1 MRAASLF
8 LALLASACGRAT
20 TPGPALRCAAP
31 LSSALSVQDRAA
43 VEAVLT
49 AQAAAWNRG
58 DLEGYMQGYARSDA
72 LVFTSGSKVR
82 TGFDETLASYR
93 KKYGSDRS
101 SMGSLTFTL
110 QRVDPVGASG
120 AVVLGRW
127 DLQLAS
133 GPAGG
138 VFSVVL
144 ERRAE
149 GWRIIHDHTSAD
161 PVASAP

>member
-20 TPGPALRCAAP
+20 TPGPALPCAAP

-120 AVVLGRW
+120 AVVVWVCL
-127 DLQLAS
+127 LY
-133 GPAGG
+133 
-138 VFSVVL
+138 
-144 ERRAE
+144 
-149 GWRIIHDHTSAD
+149 TSDAAD
-161 PVASAP
+161 E